1 MTLSANPAC
10 ARADGST
17 LVAFDGPPGV
27 VVAWRVEIGPGHLAP
42 LTETTDATGRA
53 FAVYYPDGCTGSAR
67 IEVRH
72 GT

>member
-1 MTLSANPAC
+1 MTLSANPPR

-17 LVAFDGPPGV
+17 LLTFDGPPGV
-27 VVAWRVEIGPGHLAP
+27 IVAWRVQSGPGHIEP
-42 LTETTDATGRA
+42 ITESTDATGRA
-53 FAVYYPDGCTGSAR
+53 IAVYYPDGGSGSAR

>member
-1 MTLSANPAC
+1 MTLSANPPH

-17 LVAFDGPPGV
+17 LVAFDGPPSV
-27 VVAWRVEIGPGHLAP
+27 VVAWRVEIGPGHLEP

-53 FAVYYPDGCTGSAR
+53 FAVYYPDGGTGSAR